1 LEILR
6 QISGSEVAVIA
17 ILITSP
23 KINGVSPALIV
34 CAQVKLSETFSQ
46 IKPKVKTITL
56 PKINAGN
63 EVLNF

>member
-1 LEILR
+1 LR

-23 KINGVSPALIV
+23 KMNGVRPALIV
-34 CAQVKLSETFSQ
+34 CAQVNSSDECNQ
-46 IKPKVKTITL
+46 VKPNAKIIAL
-56 PKINAGN
+56 PRINAGK

>member
-1 LEILR
+1 LR
-6 QISGSEVAVIA
+6 QIKGSDVAVIA

-34 CAQVKLSETFSQ
+34 CVQVNSSDECNQVK
-46 IKPKVKTITL
+46 PNAKTIAL
-56 PKINAGN
+56 PRISAGN